1 MRIGNSWV
9 TGKVVSVGLDITSSG
24 NVFKSYRVK
33 SGDNIYFGLSN
44 SLSCVVGEE
53 VSLRAYVS
61 GLPRQELPIVIPMTS
76 PTAELISLMAGMTS
90 ILAET
95 SPDQ

>member
-61 GLPRQELPIVIPMTS
+61 KSSKYDNVYFMRRIKEV
-76 PTAELISLMAGMTS
+76 
-90 ILAET
+90 
-95 SPDQ
+95 